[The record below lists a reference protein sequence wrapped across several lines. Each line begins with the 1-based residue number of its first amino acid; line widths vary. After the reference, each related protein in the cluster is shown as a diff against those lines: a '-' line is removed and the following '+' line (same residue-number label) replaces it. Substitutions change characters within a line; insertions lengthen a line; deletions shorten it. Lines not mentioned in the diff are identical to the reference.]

1 MAGASLLHGVCAESI
16 SGDETARWEL
26 VPGAPGRAGH
36 SCTSRSLL
44 VPERHWLQGLV
55 PQPEG
60 KDLLKAEAWRLSLA
74 VTHQSSRVLWPRR
87 PRAAHL
93 RVLWAG
99 PFPHREFSLMPG
111 GWNSSDLPRCSP
123 WPHFLGAGRGGLGW
137 RGNSVGTE
145 VGIKEL
151 TPSRRGPA
159 GPPCAALKT
168 LPPPKAAGLDGHRG
182 RVCPVSLLPLGPIP
196 ELLNPWESGTFGS
209 LGWEGTGRA
218 GREPGWGSG
227 LSGDQRGLELG
238 APGRCATSNSRLP
251 ACRAGARWPSQHH
264 RVGVLILARSPCLL
278 LPPGQGL
285 PLS

>member
-1 MAGASLLHGVCAESI
+1 MHGVCAESI
-16 SGDETARWEL
+16 SGEETARWEL

-44 VPERHWLQGLV
+44 VPERHRLQGLV

-60 KDLLKAEAWRLSLA
+60 KDLLKAGAWRLSLA
-74 VTHQSSRVLWPRR
+74 VTHQSSRGLWPRC

-99 PFPHREFSLMPG
+99 PSPHREFSLTPR
-111 GWNSSDLPRCSP
+111 GWNSSDLSCCSP
-123 WPHFLGAGRGGLGW
+123 SPHFSGAGRGGLGW
-137 RGNSVGTE
+137 RDNSVGTE

-159 GPPCAALKT
+159 GPPRVALKT
-168 LPPPKAAGLDGHRG
+168 LPPLKAAGLDGHRG
-182 RVCPVSLLPLGPIP
+182 RVCPRVPATSGPHSRTAQPLGVWD
-196 ELLNPWESGTFGS
+196 LWKSGMGR
-209 LGWEGTGRA
+209 TGRA

-227 LSGDQRGLELG
+227 LSGDQRGLKLG
-238 APGRCATSNSRLP
+238 GPGRCTTSNSRLP
-251 ACRAGARWPSQHH
+251 ACRAGARRPSQHH

-278 LPPGQGL
+278 PAGQGL